1 MQRILSPG
9 WLIVFVAAPLLGAT
23 VATLAW
29 SKSPAEPRATGGGV
43 MELTQR
49 DFGTYVLNSPVPV
62 LVDFHAH
69 WCEPCQRQSPILEQ
83 AARELDNARIV
94 KVNVDENRELAAAY
108 GIRSIPALLV
118 FEQGKLVDRY
128 VGLASKQQIKS
139 LLNRG
144 SAE

>member
-1 MQRILSPG
+1 MA
-9 WLIVFVAAPLLGAT
+9 VTPL
-23 VATLAW
+23 
-29 SKSPAEPRATGGGV
+29 RN
-43 MELTQR
+43 
-49 DFGTYVLNSPVPV
+49 FGTYVSNSPVPV

-69 WCEPCQRQSPILEQ
+69 WCGPCQRQSPILEQ
-83 AARELDNARIV
+83 AARELRNSRIV

-118 FEQGKLVDRY
+118 FQQGKLVDRH